1 MGSSTFAVTVFR
13 GRVGDHNDRAMAGS
27 EVVGAALAEHLGLV
41 PVTVGVPAPALG
53 TGWQDELDAAR
64 ADLTAMAARYEE
76 VLGADHVPVAALTRC
91 AVALAT
97 VPRIAAHR
105 PDAVVVWFDAHADI
119 NTPDDTTTGY
129 LGGLALSGPMGWWDT
144 GLGGGLRSDQV
155 ILVGTRDLDPAEQR
169 RVDDGTIAL
178 VTPGAELPERLRAAV
193 AGRPVYVHLDCD
205 VLEPGTVPTDY
216 HVPDGLTLD
225 DLHAAALVLSES
237 ELVGLEIAEFEIAG
251 FGTAEL
257 PGAEPAAAAALLRA
271 LRPLLT
277 PG

>member
-1 MGSSTFAVTVFR
+1 MDSPAFAVTVFR
-13 GRVGDHNDRAMAGS
+13 GRAGDHNDRAMAGS
-27 EVVGAALAEHLGLV
+27 QVVGAALADRLERAS
-41 PVTVGVPAPALG
+41 VTIGVPAPALD

-64 ADLTAMAARYEE
+64 ADLAVMAARYEE
-76 VLGADHVPVAALTRC
+76 VLAAQQVPVTALTRC

-97 VPRIAAHR
+97 LPRVAAHR

-169 RVDDGTIAL
+169 RVDDGTVAL
-178 VTPGAELPERLRAAV
+178 VAPGADLPDRLRAAV
-193 AGRPVYVHLDCD
+193 AGRPVYIHLDCD

-216 HVPDGLTLD
+216 HVLDGLTLD
-225 DLHAAALVLSES
+225 DLHAAALVLAES
-237 ELVGLEIAEFEIAG
+237 ELVGLEIAEFE
-251 FGTAEL
+251 TAQQ
-257 PGAEPAAAAALLRA
+257 PGEESVAAAALLQA
-271 LRPLLT
+271 LRPLLI
-277 PG
+277 PV